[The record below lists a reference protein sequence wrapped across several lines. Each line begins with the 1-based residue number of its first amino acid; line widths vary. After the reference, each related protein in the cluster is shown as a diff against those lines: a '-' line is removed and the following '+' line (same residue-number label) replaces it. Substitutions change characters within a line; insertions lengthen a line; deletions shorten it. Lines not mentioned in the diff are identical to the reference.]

1 VRNACVWQ
9 APTPVLCPA
18 YMLAGWG
25 GNRCRRGRV
34 LWYAV
39 WVYGTVLIGTVDE
52 AHPDLACACVT
63 CSRLLAVNVG
73 AQ

>member
-1 VRNACVWQ
+1 
-9 APTPVLCPA
+9 
-18 YMLAGWG
+18 MLAGWG